1 MHCNEYGSLVNDAF
15 EDEVRSCACKCRR
28 PSHIGCVR
36 DTETQR
42 LAELIVTRPV
52 VAPSRGR
59 RLQFVRV
66 PVAGEGTTVWL
77 FRSISS

>member
-1 MHCNEYGSLVNDAF
+1 MYYNDDHGSLVNDAF
-15 EDEVRSCACKCRR
+15 EDEVGPCACQCCC

-36 DTETQR
+36 DTEAER

-66 PVAGEGTTVWL
+66 PVAGEGTTV
-77 FRSISS
+77 